1 MLCTPKPK
9 SDRWDDEIGSIK
21 GKRVG
26 QSEEELLFFTTLI
39 LKCIFQYW
47 ESIFP
52 WDKDI
57 RQNGKLSPNSIARD
71 YTNTHSYWVG
81 LGGVNTISVSRKYS
95 EINIIDYK
103 NKEI

>member
-1 MLCTPKPK
+1 MYF
-9 SDRWDDEIGSIK
+9 SIL
-21 GKRVG
+21 GKH
-26 QSEEELLFFTTLI
+26 
-39 LKCIFQYW
+39 
-47 ESIFP
+47 FP

>member
-1 MLCTPKPK
+1 MKK
-9 SDRWDDEIGSIK
+9 SCFFHKFNLEMYFSIL
-21 GKRVG
+21 GKH
-26 QSEEELLFFTTLI
+26 
-39 LKCIFQYW
+39 
-47 ESIFP
+47 FP